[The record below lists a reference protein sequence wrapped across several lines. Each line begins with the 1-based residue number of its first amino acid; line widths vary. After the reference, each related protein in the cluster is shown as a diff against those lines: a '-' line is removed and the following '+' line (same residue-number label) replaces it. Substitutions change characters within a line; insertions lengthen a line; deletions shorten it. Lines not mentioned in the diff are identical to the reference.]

1 MGRVAVVLLLLSLAG
16 CSAQPHGPVT
26 PVVDSVAIADGRVVA
41 RGTVSGIA
49 EDRGTCQ
56 FTFWAENGEAS
67 RLTAT
72 GVAAGDHT
80 SCPEVSEAVTM
91 LPPGRYELVL
101 TYRSGEVVEKSAP
114 VTLTV
119 PER

>member
-1 MGRVAVVLLLLSLAG
+1 MRPAIDAAS
-16 CSAQPHGPVT
+16 
-26 PVVDSVAIADGRVVA
+26 IADGQVLA
-41 RGTVSGIA
+41 SGTVSGVA
-49 EDRGTCQ
+49 EDGGLCQ

-80 SCPEVSEAVTM
+80 VCPEVSEAVTM
-91 LPPGRYELVL
+91 LPPGSYEVVL
-101 TYRSGEVVEKSAP
+101 TYRSGDVAEKSEP
-114 VTLTV
+114 LELVI